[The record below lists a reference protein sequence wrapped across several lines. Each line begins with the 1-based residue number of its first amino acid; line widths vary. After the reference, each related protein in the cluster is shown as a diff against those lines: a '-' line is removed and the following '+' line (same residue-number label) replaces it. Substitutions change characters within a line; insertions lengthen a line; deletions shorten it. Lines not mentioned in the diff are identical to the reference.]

1 MGDGEKAPLR
11 LQSNPKIRLE
21 FHGSTITS
29 DAGLLAFREFDDA
42 LGLTESLRTTS
53 RTAALVAISS
63 TTWFLCSPQTDPR
76 RPAGQVVGHHLYRQP
91 SAVGGEAAGRHVVQ
105 TDAVLEVLNGVLY
118 LGVARWSAS
127 SSRVSPSRSVMKP

>member
-11 LQSNPKIRLE
+11 LQFNPKIRLE

-42 LGLTESLRTTS
+42 LALPKSLRTTS

-63 TTWFLCSPQTDPR
+63 TTWFLCCAS
-76 RPAGQVVGHHLYRQP
+76 L
-91 SAVGGEAAGRHVVQ
+91 SS
-105 TDAVLEVLNGVLY
+105 
-118 LGVARWSAS
+118 VAWLATTTPTMPT
-127 SSRVSPSRSVMKP
+127 V